1 MCRIAC
7 GLAGAR
13 YNKGSMKVRVDIDT
27 KTFVRFWL
35 VVIGFGLAMFAIY
48 SARVALIII
57 GTALFLALAL
67 NTPVSRLARV
77 LPGRSRVLGTAI
89 SYLVVVLFLAGF
101 IFMVVPPIIDQTV
114 KFVNTLPSLVERA
127 TTQWQGLNL
136 LVEKYNLQG
145 ELNQTVETI
154 KNSVSGWAGNIGTNV
169 VNGLGPVAGFFS
181 AAILV
186 IVLTFLMLVEGPT
199 WLKRLWSVYTN
210 EETMKYHHNLLHRMY
225 QVVNGYVTGQLTVS
239 ALDGF
244 FAGLFVFLL
253 SLFLN
258 VPTNLA
264 FPTAAIM
271 FILSMI
277 PMFGA
282 LIGGVLVTLLMLFN
296 DPAAAVF
303 FAIYFLIYQQI
314 ENNFISPTIQ
324 AKRLELSPLAILA
337 SVTVGLYVFGIVG
350 GIISIPIA
358 GCIRVLVED
367 YLERAKHQRK
377 KSKKPLDKLVSK
389 LQKEA

>member
-1 MCRIAC
+1 
-7 GLAGAR
+7 
-13 YNKGSMKVRVDIDT
+13 MKVRIDIDT

-35 VVIGFGLAMFAIY
+35 VVIGFGLALFAIY
-48 SARVALIII
+48 SARVALITI

-67 NTPVSRLARV
+67 NAPVSRLARY
-77 LPGRSRVLGTAI
+77 LPGRSRVLSTAL

-114 KFVNTLPSLVERA
+114 KFVNTLPSLVDRT
-127 TTQWQGLNL
+127 TTQWHGLNA
-136 LVEKYNLQG
+136 LVDKYNLQG
-145 ELNQTVETI
+145 ELNQAVEST
-154 KNSVSGWAGNIGTNV
+154 KNNVSGWASNVDSNV
-169 VNGLGPVAGFFS
+169 VSGLGSVAGFFS
-181 AAILV
+181 AAVLV
-186 IVLTFLMLVEGPT
+186 IVLTFLMLVEGPS

-210 EETMKYHHNLLHRMY
+210 EETMNYHRNLLHRMY

-253 SLFLN
+253 SLFLDI
-258 VPTNLA
+258 PTNLA

-282 LIGGVLVTLLMLFN
+282 LIGGVLVTLLLLFN
-296 DPAAAVF
+296 DPAAAIF
-303 FAIYFLIYQQI
+303 FAVYFVVYQQI

-367 YLERAKHQRK
+367 YLERAKKQRK
-377 KSKKPLDKLVSK
+377 KSKKPLGKLVDK
-389 LQKEA
+389 LQKET